1 MFGKRSSLDPD
12 SVASLGTLNDP
23 VRRRLY
29 EYVRDSDHPAGRDE
43 AAAAT
48 GIRRTLA
55 AYHLDKLV
63 DAGLLRAAYTR
74 PSGRS
79 GPGAGR
85 TAKIYSLTEEEL
97 VVSVPPRDYGLLAS
111 LLVASVEHDATGAV
125 HDAINQTAYDTGER
139 LGADSGGHL
148 LDALSNCGYQPRTC
162 GDGLVELCN
171 CPFHTLS
178 ETHRDIVCGL
188 NLHLIQGILDATDQ
202 RGAQAELAFRPNRCC
217 VTIRNARAAEAGNPD
232 PRPAAGGDVARSD

>member
-12 SVASLGTLNDP
+12 SVASLGSLGDP

-29 EYVRDSDHPAGRDE
+29 EYVRDCDHPAGRDE

-85 TAKIYSLTEEEL
+85 TAKIYSLTEQEL

-111 LLVASVEHDATGAV
+111 LLVSSVERDATGAV
-125 HDAINQTAYDTGER
+125 HDAVNQTAYDTGQR
-139 LGADSGGHL
+139 LGADCGGDL
-148 LDALSNCGYQPRTC
+148 LRALSNCGYQPKTA
-162 GDGLVELCN
+162 GDGQVELCN

-188 NLHLIQGILDATDQ
+188 NLHLIRGILDATDQ
-202 RGAQAELAFRPNRCC
+202 GDAQAELAFRPNRCC
-217 VTIRNARAAEAGNPD
+217 VTIHDVQPTSAEDLN
-232 PRPAAGGDVARSD
+232 PRPAVGDHTARAD

>member
-1 MFGKRSSLDPD
+1 MDSD
-12 SVASLGTLNDP
+12 SVATLGSLTDP

-29 EYVRDSDHPAGRDE
+29 EYVRDCDHAAGRDE

-85 TAKIYSLTEEEL
+85 TAKIYSPTEQEM

-111 LLVASVEHDATGAV
+111 LLVSSVERDDTGAV
-125 HDAINQTAYDTGER
+125 QDAVNRTAYDTGER
-139 LGADSGGHL
+139 LGADSDGNL
-148 LDALSNCGYQPRTC
+148 LEVLSNCGYQPRT
-162 GDGLVELCN
+162 DGGGRVELCN

-178 ETHRDIVCGL
+178 EGHRDIVCGL
-188 NLHLIQGILDATDQ
+188 NLHLIRGILDSTGQQD
-202 RGAQAELAFRPNRCC
+202 AQAELAFRPNRCC
-217 VTIRNARAAEAGNPD
+217 VTIRNAQPAGAANQ
-232 PRPAAGGDVARSD
+232 RPSPAGGENTDRTD

>member
-1 MFGKRSSLDPD
+1 MFGKRSPLDPD

-29 EYVRDSDHPAGRDE
+29 EYVRDCDHPAGRDE

-48 GIRRTLA
+48 GIRRALA

-63 DAGLLRAAYTR
+63 DAGLLRAAYDR

-85 TAKIYSLTEEEL
+85 TAKIYSLTEQEM

-111 LLVASVEHDATGAV
+111 LLVSSVDHDDTGAV
-125 HDAINQTAYDTGER
+125 HDAVNQTAYTTGER
-139 LGADSGGHL
+139 LGADSGGDL
-148 LDALSNCGYQPRTC
+148 LDALANCGYQPRTC

-178 ETHRDIVCGL
+178 EAHRDIVCGL

-202 RGAQAELAFRPNRCC
+202 HGAQAELAFRPNRCC
-217 VTIRNARAAEAGNPD
+217 VTIRNAQRAEAGNPD
-232 PRPAAGGDVARSD
+232 PRPAVGENTARTD